1 MAEHANDAVAGELP
15 PPPPM
20 LADILD
26 FTVVLEDASYDVPK
40 VKSSNYQNGFLV
52 LIDHMDIVWSFN
64 ASQVVYFTMT
74 PSDE

>member
-1 MAEHANDAVAGELP
+1 MAENGEAGELP